1 MEIKINQSVFELN
14 KFSKVETEQ
23 FQISITEPGFNEE
36 DADIRKQ
43 FKATP
48 IFFPEFI
55 ERLIKRTTY
64 SRIYRKT
71 HKAHHLPPP
80 NHNLPRQ

>member
-64 SRIYRKT
+64 RPLTTIYQDNNKKLKLET
-71 HKAHHLPPP
+71 EF
-80 NHNLPRQ
+80 